1 MSIFGIFIGQAICP
15 RIIAAY
21 SEFDAIARLRRI
33 DPQICGVYA
42 ADLDIRSLTPAE
54 VEAYRDFNALA
65 IAEDLEGA
73 SW

>member
-21 SEFDAIARLRRI
+21 SEFDAIARLRRL
-33 DPQICGVYA
+33 DPQLRVHA
-42 ADLDIRSLTPAE
+42 ADLDIRSLAPAE
-54 VEAYRDFNALA
+54 VEAYRDFNALV